1 MAVKKSKKTTKTTA
15 KKSIRTVKNKINLET
30 LTEKIEKKP
39 FENIYEIL
47 LQSNFNPIVL
57 ICYDQKDFI
66 TNSYVYKEN
75 EWVKILQEN
84 KKALKKISIETK
96 EDFNKIFPEVL
107 PEDELSLL
115 KFEYNL
121 GKNNYDL
128 LLFTNQEIKLTQK
141 DKNNLEYI
149 KNVLLLHIQ
158 IFIYKDIINE
168 FEKKIKQINQEHQGE
183 INSLNKEIQEI
194 ISNHENQI
202 KELNKKHQE
211 QIEQIKNELI
221 QNKNNEIQ
229 NIIAQHQNQ
238 INELNK
244 KYREQIESLNKKIEN
259 IIAQHQNQINELN
272 KKYQEQIEQIK
283 NELIQ
288 NKNNEIQNIIA
299 QHQKQINELN
309 KKYQEQIDALN
320 KEIQKITNEYQKRI
334 NDLTEKYHKE
344 IEIKN
349 NYIADQQSYF
359 EKIIREKQ
367 EKIDELLQKENL
379 LTNNLYES
387 NQKIQQLEVIIQDK
401 NSEIQKIKNEYDLR
415 ILKLEEENLIIVE
428 DLNKNISQL
437 KEEIEKL
444 ENHLK
449 EKINQIKNKDEE
461 IVQLNKNIT
470 QLNELTEN
478 QKREIDTLIKNIHE
492 KNETIIKIEKE
503 YKERIQ
509 ILSENYQKEIQNL
522 KIESQRLISLIK
534 EKESLIEELQKQ
546 IHQKNNLIQNLEKE
560 LNSLSFNLEQTK
572 KEKELIE
579 LQLKEEKEVI
589 KEKNE
594 LIRKHHIQIQNL
606 EKENK
611 QKENLILNLETEI
624 NHHKNT
630 LKEKEKNIQ
639 EFENKLNQLQQENQN
654 HLNTIENLKNEL
666 NVKIE
671 DLNKLKKELENSL
684 MREKLSKQM
693 GNIIINSILSLSEM
707 ADFSSRLEYIENFVF
722 PEKPKRFTIF
732 KINNQNLILYMT
744 NLNIRNFYLDLSETI
759 FGQVIA
765 DRQIETSLKKKNQPP
780 YDLTINHKQIHYY
793 LEEELNPIKQ
803 YYQQSLNDE
812 EYYIALPIVA
822 NNETIGICTFV
833 FFASIKDKI
842 EPQTLQLLENLIPVL
857 STSFEND
864 EFKKKNQQIFD
875 SFYSIKDLEN
885 IFLYKQNKSND
896 YIFSYN
902 LKKEN
907 QEKILKKEDLLY
919 FIYSKVFEIPKLSQ
933 KQLTKE
939 LIDEFLTTIE
949 EVLFRSEY
957 IFKKPSFNHW
967 DFIVEKFQDYPSYFF
982 WVLIEFFLNAIL
994 HSEGKIFGIELYNDE
1009 KFHILKLYDD
1019 GEGILRKTGS
1029 YFPEKGTGIKLFQN
1043 IANLINAK
1051 LIITK
1056 GLDSFGTSIEFHWD
1070 KFFIHFENL
1079 Y

>member
-202 KELNKKHQE
+202 KELNKKYQE

-288 NKNNEIQNIIA
+288 NKNNEIQKIIA
-299 QHQKQINELN
+299 QHQNQINELN
-309 KKYQEQIDALN
+309 KKHQEQIDALN

-875 SFYSIKDLEN
+875 SFRSIKDLEN

>member
-1 MAVKKSKKTTKTTA
+1 
-15 KKSIRTVKNKINLET
+15 
-30 LTEKIEKKP
+30 
-39 FENIYEIL
+39 
-47 LQSNFNPIVL
+47 
-57 ICYDQKDFI
+57 
-66 TNSYVYKEN
+66 
-75 EWVKILQEN
+75 
-84 KKALKKISIETK
+84 
-96 EDFNKIFPEVL
+96 
-107 PEDELSLL
+107 
-115 KFEYNL
+115 
-121 GKNNYDL
+121 
-128 LLFTNQEIKLTQK
+128 
-141 DKNNLEYI
+141 
-149 KNVLLLHIQ
+149 
-158 IFIYKDIINE
+158 
-168 FEKKIKQINQEHQGE
+168 
-183 INSLNKEIQEI
+183 
-194 ISNHENQI
+194 
-202 KELNKKHQE
+202 
-211 QIEQIKNELI
+211 
-221 QNKNNEIQ
+221 
-229 NIIAQHQNQ
+229 
-238 INELNK
+238 
-244 KYREQIESLNKKIEN
+244 
-259 IIAQHQNQINELN
+259 
-272 KKYQEQIEQIK
+272 
-283 NELIQ
+283 
-288 NKNNEIQNIIA
+288 
-299 QHQKQINELN
+299 
-309 KKYQEQIDALN
+309 
-320 KEIQKITNEYQKRI
+320 
-334 NDLTEKYHKE
+334 
-344 IEIKN
+344 
-349 NYIADQQSYF
+349 
-359 EKIIREKQ
+359 
-367 EKIDELLQKENL
+367 LLQKENL

-470 QLNELTEN
+470 QLNKLTED

-509 ILSENYQKEIQNL
+509 ILSENYQKEVQNL
-522 KIESQRLISLIK
+522 KIENQRLLSLIK

-639 EFENKLNQLQQENQN
+639 EFENKLNHLQQENQN

-707 ADFSSRLEYIENFVF
+707 VDFSSRLEYIENFVF

-812 EYYIALPIVA
+812 EYYITLPIVA

-875 SFYSIKDLEN
+875 SFRSIKDLEN

-1056 GLDSFGTSIEFHWD
+1056 GLDGFGTSIEFHWD

>member
-244 KYREQIESLNKKIEN
+244 KY
-259 IIAQHQNQINELN
+259 
-272 KKYQEQIEQIK
+272 QEQIG
-283 NELIQ
+283 
-288 NKNNEIQNIIA
+288 
-299 QHQKQINELN
+299 
-309 KKYQEQIDALN
+309 ALN
-320 KEIQKITNEYQKRI
+320 KEIQKITNEYEKRI

-401 NSEIQKIKNEYDLR
+401 NSEIQTIKNEYDLR

-875 SFYSIKDLEN
+875 SFRSIKDLEN